1 MASKKNGVEPAAIG
15 VGLAVAALILVVHQ
29 RRSARCTTFPNI
41 YSKHGPIHLQP
52 DVKTEAIELADLK
65 VEEAYIAGAVLSK
78 YDIQLY
84 LADYF
89 SSGCDWE
96 SELSTDEGRAV
107 WEAYGKIAQAAIDK
121 APTKDEQEEG

>member
-1 MASKKNGVEPAAIG
+1 MASQKNGVEPAAIG
-15 VGLAVAALILVVHQ
+15 VGLAVAALLLVVHQ
-29 RRSARCTTFPNI
+29 RRAARCTTFPNV

-52 DVKTEAIELADLK
+52 EIKKEAIELADLK

-89 SSGCDWE
+89 SSGCNWVV
-96 SELSTDEGRAV
+96 SSSSQLH
-107 WEAYGKIAQAAIDK
+107 
-121 APTKDEQEEG
+121 PEEK

>member
-1 MASKKNGVEPAAIG
+1 MASQKNGVEPAAIG
-15 VGLAVAALILVVHQ
+15 VGLAVAALLLVVHQ
-29 RRSARCTTFPNI
+29 RRAARCTTFPNV

-52 DVKTEAIELADLK
+52 EIKKEAIELADLK

-89 SSGCDWE
+89 SSGCNWE
-96 SELSTDEGRAV
+96 DELTTDEGRAV
-107 WEAYGKIAQAAIDK
+107 WEAYGKIAQSAIDRS
-121 APTKDEQEEG
+121 PTKDEEEG